1 MRCCLS
7 SRYLVTLHYIS
18 DTHLIQDNE
27 WRCVQWSLTRRSV
40 ESDAGLERGTISVN
54 YLSSSGSECGLRD
67 VTAAAAAG
75 ATTRWTLFQRSRHR
89 HSLQL
94 LAVAARTGNV
104 DVDNRVG
111 LRCKLEQTLI
121 VKSAVSR
128 AGARTWATSSD
139 CNYRASVTLAGAR
152 TALARSAPGWE
163 PRPGPGWSRSHRRD
177 LAWPRLARTDWA
189 IKYFP
194 GPHKAPALGILY
206 RTIIFVHF
214 YRGKFFGHEGPIQ
227 ILHNIFWNCYQLHL
241 GKKWPRA
248 KNVWFSRMIFGILPS
263 SLLLFFIANDMR
275 QLPNANNYF
284 LELHAWKK
292 P

>member
-27 WRCVQWSLTRRSV
+27 WSCVPSSVTRRSV

-94 LAVAARTGNV
+94 LAVAAHTGNV

-128 AGARTWATSSD
+128 AGARTRATSSD
-139 CNYRASVTLAGAR
+139 CNYRASVTLAGA
-152 TALARSAPGWE
+152 PGWCPDRAGE
-163 PRPGPGWSRSHRRD
+163 VSPWLGASGRPRMVSLPPP
-177 LAWPRLARTDWA
+177 WPRLARTDWA
-189 IKYFP
+189 IKCFP

-227 ILHNIFWNCYQLHL
+227 ILHNKAISIDIY
-241 GKKWPRA
+241 
-248 KNVWFSRMIFGILPS
+248 I
-263 SLLLFFIANDMR
+263 
-275 QLPNANNYF
+275 
-284 LELHAWKK
+284 
-292 P
+292 